1 MTCKKCVGF
10 ADWFF
15 LADKRVSWTDGLAAV
30 RSSVFSC
37 GWKPSL
43 RESQERDISRKEA
56 RSLHEGSHIPD
67 QFMLFS
73 DDSGGNKV
81 LPGKIIPFK
90 KDLFPWGNTFFR
102 KNEISLS
109 KGTEIG
115 IDDAVFMHC
124 SGLKSVTIP
133 VSVMRIVSYCFD
145 DRTNLTNLIYPE
157 NHESGYLEDNVI
169 YKTDGITPGK
179 ITDPS
184 IPIDVLE
191 EKPIWLDGL
200 SALPS
205 KDVPSSIMT
214 YGGARPAD
222 RDAVDKR
229 LIEEFKNGTGGI
241 PNSQNDVG
249 GYPAAEA
256 TYRKLNVP

>member
-1 MTCKKCVGF
+1 
-10 ADWFF
+10 
-15 LADKRVSWTDGLAAV
+15 
-30 RSSVFSC
+30 
-37 GWKPSL
+37 
-43 RESQERDISRKEA
+43 
-56 RSLHEGSHIPD
+56 
-67 QFMLFS
+67 
-73 DDSGGNKV
+73 
-81 LPGKIIPFK
+81 
-90 KDLFPWGNTFFR
+90 
-102 KNEISLS
+102 
-109 KGTEIG
+109 
-115 IDDAVFMHC
+115 MHC

-179 ITDPS
+179 IADPS

-229 LIEEFKNGTGGI
+229 LIEEFKNSTGGI

-256 TYRKLNVP
+256 TYRKLDVPETGIVQWLEGYTRSVMGLGTFFVSAITLPLRFRKAGTIVYRLFS